1 VRGLRRFWLAVR
13 YAVSV
18 VTLIAVA
25 APCALGGATGPLVRA
40 LADAQEHVCKCGM
53 KPGTCGCPECAKL
66 ERERRADHAPSPVPV
81 LKRHCDDEAPAM
93 PLGAPLP
100 TGVLPATATGSLG
113 PARGERSPVA
123 AALGFVPA
131 VELSPP
137 TPPPRIDAV

>member
-1 VRGLRRFWLAVR
+1 MRGLRRFWLAVR

-18 VTLIAVA
+18 VTLIAIA

-81 LKRHCDDEAPAM
+81 LKRHCDDTAPAM

-100 TGVLPATATGSLG
+100 TGVLAASITDALPLS
-113 PARGERSPVA
+113 RGERLPVA
-123 AALGFVPA
+123 ASAAFVPSLDC
-131 VELSPP
+131 EPP
-137 TPPPRIDAV
+137 TPPPRIAAV